1 MGKKVK
7 VVEEPIEPKGPRP
20 IKIGN
25 NSFIK
30 ITGDSP
36 KEDFRSLG
44 EKIQAGTLKWSH
56 YSVENDRATHYYL
69 ILKQ

>member
-1 MGKKVK
+1 MAKKNK
-7 VVEEPIEPKGPRP
+7 VIEDPIEPKGATQ

-30 ITGDSP
+30 ITADSP
-36 KEDFRSLG
+36 KEDFRLLG
-44 EKIQAGTLKWSH
+44 EKIQSGTLKWSH
-56 YSVENDRATHYYL
+56 YSVENDRAIHYYL